1 MPTINSNLSSLVQ
14 SLGNFWI
21 VKNSTIPVYHF
32 GLSSTNLSSIGFSP
46 MIKEETVVH
55 LHKTKEVNDNLNMVK
70 ETIGDLLLEVQVLKT
85 WRRKS
90 SIRFVEDDM
99 HKVNVGS
106 RGNVMVVAIVG
117 ETRQSLMQD

>member
-1 MPTINSNLSSLVQ
+1 
-14 SLGNFWI
+14 
-21 VKNSTIPVYHF
+21 
-32 GLSSTNLSSIGFSP
+32 

-70 ETIGDLLLEVQVLKT
+70 ETIGDLLLEVKVLKT